1 MNDLYAEAIRT
12 FRELFDKARATAD
25 PEPTAMT
32 VASADLRGRPSART
46 VLLKAVDERGFVF
59 YTNLGSHKGRELQ
72 QNPQA
77 ALLFFWKTLDPP
89 TQVRIEGRVE
99 SVDDDEADAYFASR
113 DRISQV
119 GAWAS
124 KQSETLDSRATFEQR
139 MAEVERQYEGV
150 PVPRPPFW
158 SGLRVVPDAF
168 EFWYGAKFRLHE
180 RQRYELRDGVW
191 SKRMLYP

>member
-12 FRELFDKARATAD
+12 FRDLLDAARAAGD
-25 PEPTAMT
+25 PEPTAMSL
-32 VASADLRGRPSART
+32 ASADRNGRPSART

-59 YTNLGSHKGRELQ
+59 YTNLGSHKGRELHA
-72 QNPQA
+72 NPQA
-77 ALLFFWKTLDPP
+77 ALLFLWKTLQR
-89 TQVRIEGRVE
+89 QVQARIEGRVE
-99 SVDDDEADAYFASR
+99 AVDDAEADAYFATR
-113 DRISQV
+113 DRVSQV

-124 KQSETLDSRATFEQR
+124 RQSETLDSRATFEQR
-139 MAEVERQYEGV
+139 MAEVEKRFEGIDV
-150 PVPRPPFW
+150 ARPPFW

-168 EFWYGAKFRLHE
+168 EFWYGAQYRLHE